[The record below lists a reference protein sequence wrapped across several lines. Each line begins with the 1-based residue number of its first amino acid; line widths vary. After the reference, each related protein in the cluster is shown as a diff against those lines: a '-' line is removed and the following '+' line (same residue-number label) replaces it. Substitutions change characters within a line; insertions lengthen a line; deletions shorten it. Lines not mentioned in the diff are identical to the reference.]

1 MSSRAGRTTISAGA
15 LLLVGII
22 LIAVF
27 YLFPA
32 FVKIPTQQGAIVV
45 QQTPQQ
51 QPTIQTPSNF
61 NIGVTYQERNAI
73 SGAAVSTSSPSYML
87 FHSNGRSLAS
97 VSSLYGEAGVALT
110 AGQTTKFTVYPSD
123 GSTLFLALN
132 AGTSHYI
139 DVAKLLSSNPF
150 ISNVKWI
157 PVDSATV
164 NRLVAEINLGRLGTP
179 NYNIDPS
186 LSAQILIP
194 VLPADTS
201 VTLSSPPDQD
211 NLGTTPGR
219 DVYITWEITGISADS
234 AIDLAKLYFTSN
246 QTAALIDLLDVK
258 ITAPRIVNP
267 ATGQDLGGTY
277 TIPAP
282 AMTSQTTTGVT
293 QYWRYL
299 PGDRDQAVEY
309 GQGLT
314 IVRGASDVDS
324 VRIQLHVK
332 TYFTSANDA
341 ASITIGFR
349 LIGADNTLQAAITDT
364 VALGG

>member
-1 MSSRAGRTTISAGA
+1 MFNRKGQAKISAGA
-15 LLLVGII
+15 LLLIGIL
-22 LIAVF
+22 LIAIF
-27 YLFPA
+27 YFFPA
-32 FVKIPTQQGAIVV
+32 IVKVPTQQGTIVV
-45 QQTPQQ
+45 QQTAQ
-51 QPTIQTPSNF
+51 QPTFQAPSNF

-73 SGAAVSTSSPSYML
+73 SGAAASTSSPSYL
-87 FHSNGRSLAS
+87 IFHSNGRTLSS
-97 VSSLYGEAGVALT
+97 VSSLYGESGVALT
-110 AGQTTKFTVYPSD
+110 SGSTTKFTVYPTD

-132 AGTSHYI
+132 AGTAHYI

-164 NRLVAEINLGRLGTP
+164 NRLVAEVNLGRLGTP

-201 VTLSSPPDQD
+201 VTLSSPADQD
-211 NLGTTPGR
+211 GLGTTPGR

-234 AIDLAKLYFTSN
+234 AIDVAKLYFTSN
-246 QTAALIDLLDVK
+246 QTAALVDLLDVK

-267 ATGQDLGGTY
+267 ATGQDLGGNLN
-277 TIPAP
+277 IPAA

-332 TYFTSANDA
+332 TYFTAATDA
-341 ASITIGFR
+341 ATVTIGFR
-349 LIGADNTLQAAITDT
+349 LIGADNTLQAAVTDT